1 MSERLDDATLGALV
15 KRAGAADEEALAALY
30 RHFHRRVFGL
40 CRYLLG
46 SETEAEDAASEVFAR
61 LPRAMNSYHTSLS
74 FPPWLMSI
82 TSHYCVDLLRKRNV
96 ERRLFEPA
104 ETEAP
109 EAVSATP
116 SPLQEV
122 LTAEA
127 RDEVRNAV
135 AVLPE
140 RYRLPLTLR
149 YYNELSY
156 DEIAATL
163 ELTRAHVATLIF
175 RAKQELRRALTRP
188 RSNPKAFAAAS
199 PSAPPGGKP

>member
-1 MSERLDDATLGALV
+1 MDDATLSALV

-30 RHFHRRVFGL
+30 RHFHRRVLGL

-61 LPRAMNSYHTSLS
+61 LPHAMDSYDTSLP
-74 FPPWLMSI
+74 FPRWLLSV
-82 TSHYCVDLLRKRNV
+82 TSHYCIDLLRKRGV
-96 ERRLFEPA
+96 EKRLFEPA
-104 ETEAP
+104 QADSLEPA
-109 EAVSATP
+109 SATP

-127 RDEVRNAV
+127 RDEVRGAV
-135 AVLPE
+135 AALPE

-175 RAKQELRRALTRP
+175 RAKHELRCALIRP
-188 RSNPKAFAAAS
+188 RSNPKTLTAAS
-199 PSAPPGGKP
+199 PSAASGRKP